1 MFEKISDATEVNPSE
16 RIQAVSPSLHVAI
29 FDLGSKAF
37 ASASYDDL
45 RLLVD
50 EDLSSQA
57 TVSKRIESFNRRH
70 VRRHDLPPL
79 KVMGF
84 VPTDNPAVITAAAQ
98 PAYEHRID
106 FRRFTLRRYDFEGLY
121 RALQVRNDTDQ
132 ATDDT
137 KAIASAFD
145 HISELKRFR

>member
-1 MFEKISDATEVNPSE
+1 MSEKIPDAPEINQPE
-16 RIQAVSPSLHVAI
+16 RIEAVLPKLHVAI

-50 EDLSSQA
+50 EDPSTQG
-57 TVSKRIESFNRRH
+57 TVSRRIESFNRRH
-70 VRRHDLPPL
+70 ARRHDLPPL
-79 KVMGF
+79 KIMGF
-84 VPTDNPAVITAAAQ
+84 IPTNDPSVITAAAQ
-98 PAYEHRID
+98 PAYEHTID
-106 FRRFTLRRYDFEGLY
+106 FRRFTLRRYDFQGLY
-121 RALQVRNDTDQ
+121 RVLQVRNDSGQ
-132 ATDDT
+132 GTDDT